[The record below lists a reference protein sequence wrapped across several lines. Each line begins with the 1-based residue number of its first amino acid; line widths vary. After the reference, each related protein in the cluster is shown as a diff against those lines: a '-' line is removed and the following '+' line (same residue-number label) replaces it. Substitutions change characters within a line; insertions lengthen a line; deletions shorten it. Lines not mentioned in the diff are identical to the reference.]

1 MDIHV
6 LIRPKARTAPND
18 IIKAGFI
25 QFSEWRGNLLQAR
38 TTATLW
44 WKRKYIHARVKPTT
58 SFIELEIPANQIA
71 RLLHFGFT
79 VELSR
84 AHEPL
89 VKAEF
94 NQDNTLGFGF
104 QIRINL
110 EKVLAPPN
118 TSADTPKIVVLKKP
132 LQLRPNHLE
141 SY

>member
-1 MDIHV
+1 MDIHI
-6 LIRPKARTAPND
+6 LIRPKARNSPND
-18 IIKAGFI
+18 IIKAGSL

-44 WKRKYIHARVKPTT
+44 WKRKYIHARVKQTT

-84 AHEPL
+84 ANEPL
-89 VKAEF
+89 VKADF
-94 NQDNTLGFGF
+94 GPDNSLVFGF
-104 QIRINL
+104 NIRINL
-110 EKVLAPPN
+110 EKILAPPN
-118 TSADTPKIVVLKKP
+118 DRTTSPRIVVLKKP
-132 LQLRPNHLE
+132 LQLRPHTLE